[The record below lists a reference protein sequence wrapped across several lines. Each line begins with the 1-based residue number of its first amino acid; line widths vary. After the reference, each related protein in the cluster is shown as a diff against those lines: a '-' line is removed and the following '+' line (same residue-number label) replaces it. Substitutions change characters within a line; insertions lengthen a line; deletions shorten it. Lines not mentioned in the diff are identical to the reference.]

1 MARRFVENTLHTG
14 QIAYLHARGLLE
26 LDFPVLVRPVEQRYS
41 YVIAQYPIQDE
52 AGLYHQVWR
61 PTEAM
66 HLVASHAFQNWYTGY
81 PQRIEDDTI
90 MWEAARRVHR
100 LASMAQPDA
109 MAQAKPYLRRIA
121 TYLSEQ
127 SGANVSTVT
136 FAVMAEIYRWLGS
149 LIFPHPMT
157 ASFSAATLLLMLGVP
172 RERVA
177 VFGMYYQD
185 PTIYYQSDSDWRA
198 GFLSGTPYYTVMGL
212 FVNERWIPID
222 FTLLAD
228 GPHWRLQDRPHPHL
242 RHAKLG
248 RHPADGALLVV
259 DYAHP
264 HTMIFA
270 PPGPRSRA
278 ESPLLA
284 RIPLLRLFG

>member
-14 QIAYLHARGLLE
+14 QVAYLHARGLLE
-26 LDFPVLVRPVEQRYS
+26 LDFPVLVRPTEQRYS
-41 YVIAQYPIQDE
+41 YVVAQYPVEDE
-52 AGLYHQVWR
+52 AGLYHRVWH
-61 PTEAM
+61 PTESM
-66 HLVASHAFQNWYTGY
+66 QMVAAHAFRRWYTGY
-81 PQRIEDDTI
+81 PQQIEDDNVI
-90 MWEAARRVHR
+90 WEAARRVHK
-100 LASMAQPDA
+100 LASAAQPDA
-109 MAQAKPYLRRIA
+109 LAQAKPYLRRIA

-127 SGANVSTVT
+127 SGENVSTVT
-136 FAVMAEIYRWLGS
+136 LAVVAEIYRWLGS

-185 PTIYYQSDSDWRA
+185 PTIYYQSDSDWHA

-212 FVNERWIPID
+212 FVAGRWIPID

-228 GPHWRLQDRPHPHL
+228 GPHWWLQERPHPHL

-248 RHPADGALLVV
+248 RHPADGASLVV

-264 HTMIFA
+264 YTMLFA
-270 PPGPRSRA
+270 PPGPISRA